1 MGRVLIEHAL
11 VPTLVVVA
19 AALAAVAG
27 VSAAGALPRHGAAAA
42 LLAVAAVPSI
52 ALCAALNSRRGG
64 RLPASV
70 MAAAYTD
77 ASGMASGIVVG
88 WIVLWPIL
96 AAVLGALPVSVVVH
110 SGTAGLT
117 QLVILLAI
125 APAALA
131 AGLGWRRFE
140 P

>member
-1 MGRVLIEHAL
+1 
-11 VPTLVVVA
+11 
-19 AALAAVAG
+19 
-27 VSAAGALPRHGAAAA
+27 
-42 LLAVAAVPSI
+42 
-52 ALCAALNSRRGG
+52 
-64 RLPASV
+64 
-70 MAAAYTD
+70 
-77 ASGMASGIVVG
+77 MASGIVVG

-96 AAVLGALPVSVVVH
+96 AAVLGALPVSVVEH